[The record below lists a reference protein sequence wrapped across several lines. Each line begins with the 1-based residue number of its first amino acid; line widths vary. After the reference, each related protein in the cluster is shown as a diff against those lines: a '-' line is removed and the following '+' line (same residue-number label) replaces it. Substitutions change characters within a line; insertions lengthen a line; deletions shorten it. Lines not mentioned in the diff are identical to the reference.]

1 MPLWAVNGGGGAFLI
16 SRIRRSR
23 AMLDEVVLVLVDN
36 AGCPTERVAGRWNK
50 RSKSAAVNS
59 SEYKL

>member
-1 MPLWAVNGGGGAFLI
+1 
-16 SRIRRSR
+16 
-23 AMLDEVVLVLVDN
+23 MLDEVVLVLVDN
-36 AGCPTERVAGRWNK
+36 AGYPTERVAGRWNK